1 MRKSEAFTLI
11 ELLVVIAIIALLMGI
26 LIPTLNKARN
36 MAQGAA
42 CKANLKNYTLAVAM
56 YLDDNDQRFPEPA
69 TCYFSQASAFPVES
83 GLSSYIH
90 VRWCNGNVDLK
101 SHPEYGG
108 NLFPYLASAKAFICP
123 TYKTAAVRNSED
135 HFYQADAGNIGQYE
149 PWYNYT
155 MNAYLGPRKGHALSE
170 IRAAKSSDVKR
181 PATTFSFCEES
192 AYVDTEYNISG
203 LNDTYMIPGDVS
215 MVNSWLAAADGN
227 PWNVEPGPQT
237 SPTFYDVI
245 AGYHNAPSGNP
256 LLGRGNCAFLDG
268 HVEAHYRAETF
279 PLSWTK

>member
-1 MRKSEAFTLI
+1 MRKSGAFTLI

-42 CKANLKNYTLAVAM
+42 CKANLKNYTLAVQM
-56 YLDDNDQRFPEPA
+56 YLDDNEQRFPEPA
-69 TCYFSQASAFPVES
+69 TCYFSQATAFPVES

-135 HFYQADAGNIGQYE
+135 HFYQADAANIGKYE
-149 PWYNYT
+149 RNSFAAMVEFGVNLRRRFTCGLEGTFGYT
-155 MNAYLGPRKGHALSE
+155 VFYLGDVA
-170 IRAAKSSDVKR
+170 RAGDQIDFDLNLPVTPPIPPIPPLGPLR
-181 PATTFSFCEES
+181 PAFSFNTTDFW
-192 AYVDTEYNISG
+192 AHG
-203 LNDTYMIPGDVS
+203 L
-215 MVNSWLAAADGN
+215 
-227 PWNVEPGPQT
+227 
-237 SPTFYDVI
+237 
-245 AGYHNAPSGNP
+245 H
-256 LLGRGNCAFLDG
+256 LGLDYAF
-268 HVEAHYRAETF
+268 
-279 PLSWTK
+279 